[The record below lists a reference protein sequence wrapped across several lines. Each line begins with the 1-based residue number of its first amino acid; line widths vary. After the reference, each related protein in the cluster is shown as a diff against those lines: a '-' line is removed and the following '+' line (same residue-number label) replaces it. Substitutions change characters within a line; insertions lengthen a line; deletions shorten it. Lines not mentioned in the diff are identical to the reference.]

1 MDQNRRMVLGAM
13 GGLALGSTLAGPG
26 IAFAKENP
34 PAAAAE
40 AKQQRFAQLGGD
52 FSWQY
57 QKLDPA
63 ESAMVA
69 YDGYWH
75 KGYGCGYGVYYG
87 IVGVLAEKFGAPY
100 NTFPFSMFEM
110 FKGGMA
116 DWGTICGALAGGAAA
131 IFSFFPRKQ
140 GNPMVSE
147 LFRWYEK
154 TAFPIFDP
162 KEAANAKGFKGPLPT
177 SISNSVLCHVS
188 VSRWAYTTKLGA
200 SSKERSERC
209 GRITADVCMK
219 TIEILNAKL
228 DAGADWK
235 GALGKQESVVQCGAC
250 HGKGKMT
257 DTLKGNMGCDACHSG
272 SEAVL
277 DKFHDHPKM

>member
-1 MDQNRRMVLGAM
+1 MDQSRRMILGAM
-13 GGLALGSTLAGPG
+13 GGLAIGGTLAGAG
-26 IAFAKENP
+26 VAFGRDNP
-34 PAAAAE
+34 PAADDV
-40 AKQQRFAQLGGD
+40 KQQRFSQIGGD
-52 FSWQY
+52 FGWKY

-63 ESAMVA
+63 ASAPIA

-87 IVGVLAEKFGAPY
+87 IVGVLAEKYGAPY
-100 NTFPFSMFEM
+100 NTFPFSMMEM

-131 IFSFFPRKQ
+131 IFSFFPRKL

-154 TAFPIFDP
+154 TAFPIYDP
-162 KEAANAKGFKGPLPT
+162 LEAASPKGYKGPLPT
-177 SISNSVLCHVS
+177 SVSNSVLCHIS

-219 TIEILNAKL
+219 TIEILNARFE
-228 DAGADWK
+228 AGADWK
-235 GALGKQESVVQCGAC
+235 GALAKQDSVVQCGAC

-257 DTLKGNMGCDACHSG
+257 DTLKGNMGCDSCHGG
-272 SEAVL
+272 SDAVA